1 MFLQRIGSG
10 QRLKYPSSNGS
21 QEATTESWRREW
33 LEGYQMVMFL
43 FNLAEKDGTIIVVTA
58 IYNKS

>member
-21 QEATTESWRREW
+21 QEATTESWRRGMAGG
-33 LEGYQMVMFL
+33 LSDGDVSLY
-43 FNLAEKDGTIIVVTA
+43 LAEKDGTIIVVTA

>member
-43 FNLAEKDGTIIVVTA
+43 FIWLRKMVPLL
-58 IYNKS
+58 S